1 MTMLEI
7 EEYLKE
13 ISETEDIEASD
24 LVILPPDVNNL
35 SDEDEIDDDE
45 TGECMVNEV
54 PGPLESHAEISD
66 KVAETE
72 NNIDSENIDT
82 ATDTANSSRAVG
94 NRKKLANAKK
104 RKLCNSEP
112 VWEKK
117 TPEYTKKI
125 TKSDSHSDCLRK
137 MRESLK
143 DFTPVT
149 IFEEIM
155 SPKIFEHIVKETVRY
170 SAVSKNKSEIVT
182 VEELKTFIGIL
193 MFSSYLKLSST
204 KNYWSNDDDL
214 GILLVKT
221 AMARNR
227 FQILKSIIH
236 FCDNSDCE
244 KNNEDR
250 GFKVRPLISM
260 IQKYFI
266 KFGVIEECLAV
277 DEMIVRYYNYNSLK
291 QFIRSKPIRFGYKL
305 WALCGASGYCYK
317 FDLYCGKSVQ
327 EGPHKCTG
335 E

>member
-1 MTMLEI
+1 MSRKRVKRMTMLEN

-24 LVILPPDVNNL
+24 VVISPPDVNNL
-35 SDEDEIDDDE
+35 SDKDEIDDDE
-45 TGECMVNEV
+45 TGECMVDEV
-54 PGPLESHAEISD
+54 PGPLELHVEISD

-72 NNIDSENIDT
+72 NSIDSENIDT
-82 ATDTANSSRAVG
+82 ATDTANSSRTVG
-94 NRKKLANAKK
+94 NRKKPANAKK

-137 MRESLK
+137 MKESLE

-155 SPKIFEHIVKETVRY
+155 SPKIFEDIVKETIRY

-182 VEELKTFIGIL
+182 AEELKTFIGIL
-193 MFSSYLKLSST
+193 MFSSYHKLSST

-214 GILLVKT
+214 GILVKT
-221 AMARNR
+221 AMVRNR
-227 FQILKSIIH
+227 FQILKSIIY

-244 KNNEDR
+244 KNNKDR
-250 GFKVRPLISM
+250 GFKVRPLMSM
-260 IQKYFI
+260 IQDSFI
-266 KFGVIEECLAV
+266 KFGVFEECLAV
-277 DEMIVRYYNYNSLK
+277 DEMIVRYYGHNSLK
-291 QFIRSKPIRFGYKL
+291 QFIKSKSIRFGYKL
-305 WALCGASGYCYK
+305 WALCGASGYCYN
-317 FDLYCGKSVQ
+317 FDLY
-327 EGPHKCTG
+327 
-335 E
+335 

>member
-1 MTMLEI
+1 MHGKRSPWSSGVTCR
-7 EEYLKE
+7 K
-13 ISETEDIEASD
+13 
-24 LVILPPDVNNL
+24 
-35 SDEDEIDDDE
+35 
-45 TGECMVNEV
+45 
-54 PGPLESHAEISD
+54 SD

-82 ATDTANSSRAVG
+82 AIDTANSSRAVG
-94 NRKKLANAKK
+94 NRQKPANAKK

-137 MRESLK
+137 IRESLE
-143 DFTPVT
+143 DFTPV

-155 SPKIFEHIVKETVRY
+155 SPKIFKHIVKETVRY

-193 MFSSYLKLSST
+193 MFSSYHKLSST

-214 GILLVKT
+214 GIPLVKT

-236 FCDNSDCE
+236 FC
-244 KNNEDR
+244 NN
-250 GFKVRPLISM
+250 KVRPLMSM
-260 IQKYFI
+260 I
-266 KFGVIEECLAV
+266 
-277 DEMIVRYYNYNSLK
+277 
-291 QFIRSKPIRFGYKL
+291 
-305 WALCGASGYCYK
+305 
-317 FDLYCGKSVQ
+317 
-327 EGPHKCTG
+327 
-335 E
+335 

>member
-1 MTMLEI
+1 
-7 EEYLKE
+7 
-13 ISETEDIEASD
+13 
-24 LVILPPDVNNL
+24 
-35 SDEDEIDDDE
+35 
-45 TGECMVNEV
+45 MVNEV
-54 PGPLESHAEISD
+54 PGPLELHVEISD

-94 NRKKLANAKK
+94 NRKKPANAKK

-137 MRESLK
+137 MRESLE
-143 DFTPVT
+143 DFIPVT

-170 SAVSKNKSEIVT
+170 SAVSKNEFEIVT

-193 MFSSYLKLSST
+193 MFSSDHKLSST

-214 GILLVKT
+214 EIPLVKT

-236 FCDNSDCE
+236 FCNNSDCE

-250 GFKVRPLISM
+250 GFKARPLMSM
-260 IQKYFI
+260 IQESFI
-266 KFGVIEECLAV
+266 KFGVFEEGLSV
-277 DEMIVRYYNYNSLK
+277 DEMIV
-291 QFIRSKPIRFGYKL
+291 
-305 WALCGASGYCYK
+305 
-317 FDLYCGKSVQ
+317 
-327 EGPHKCTG
+327 
-335 E
+335 